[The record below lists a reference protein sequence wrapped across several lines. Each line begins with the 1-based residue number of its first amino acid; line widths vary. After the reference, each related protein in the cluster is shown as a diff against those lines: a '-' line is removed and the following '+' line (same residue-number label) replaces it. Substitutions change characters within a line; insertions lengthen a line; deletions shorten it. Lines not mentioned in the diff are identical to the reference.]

1 MKTPEEQD
9 DLWQLL
15 GKAKVPAVS
24 PFFARNVLREIRS
37 SRQEKAGV
45 FAWFIGH
52 KRLVSLGGF
61 AAVLLA
67 LNATPYFAPRKDLLV
82 VVPKLPAQEV
92 AVAQNTPTRTD
103 YEVIKNLDELVAYE
117 DHSIWLDD
125 SAQ

>member
-1 MKTPEEQD
+1 MKDSGEHD

-15 GKAKVPAVS
+15 GKAKTPAVS
-24 PFFARNVLREIRS
+24 PYFARNVLREIRS
-37 SRQEKAGV
+37 SKPEKAGV
-45 FAWFIGH
+45 LGWLSGH
-52 KRLVSLGGF
+52 WRLASLGSV

-67 LNATPYFAPRKDLLV
+67 LNSVQLFVPQKVAIAPTP
-82 VVPKLPAQEV
+82 PAQQI
-92 AVAQNTPTRTD
+92 ASANAPTKTD